1 MPLNDDY
8 SSQEGLLSSAEEW
21 VAVTPHDTNNLGF
34 LPKAI
39 MVGATAGNVVMIDKF
54 GNTATVPFD
63 AGEIKP
69 LRPAIIKATSTTAT
83 PIYALR

>member
-1 MPLNDDY
+1 MALVDDY
-8 SSQEGLLSSAEEW
+8 PGQEALLTSADTW
-21 VAVTPHDTNNLGF
+21 VAITPHDTNKLSF

-39 MVGATAGNVVMIDKF
+39 MVGATAGNVVMIDKS
-54 GNTATVPFD
+54 GNTATVPFL

-69 LRPAIIKATSTTAT
+69 LRPATIHTSSTAT